1 MRSNLIKFAAAAL
14 LLVVA
19 TPKAGAETFS
29 TSTYMQAMFAAS
41 PDLEK
46 AQNSL
51 ESARNSYSNSFING
65 YLPSM
70 TLSAG
75 TPLWAYNGTT
85 WGGARLNRNEVTS
98 SAQISWNLYNMGK
111 DSLSLRSAAF
121 SRDLAELSYKET
133 KQSQALSAL
142 SYYYNLLTDQKLL
155 DVARRDLA
163 DQEAQYLL
171 SQNLYKDGLQS
182 LTDLL
187 QSETN
192 WRASQMRLTS
202 AEATYQQ
209 QLLSFNTQINR
220 DPFAPVELVDA
231 ANESTTTLVA
241 VEVDFDRALR
251 DRFEMQYA
259 ETNVRTAEITYRQAV
274 LAQAPAFSV
283 DFNWDKSGLQMFGLP
298 SSSASPN
305 PSYSIGASLSVP
317 LGFFWMAQRNEI
329 KNAAL
334 TKRAASLT
342 LENQRRSIRSSVVSA
357 RIALNL
363 NSSSLGL
370 SKLKKT
376 IAQQKLRL
384 VEEQYRQGV
393 ADSIKLTQAQNDDL
407 TAQQDYTTLLYQ
419 LELKRAEYHET
430 IGIPLW

>member
-1 MRSNLIKFAAAAL
+1 MKSHLTELAAAAL
-14 LLVVA
+14 LSLLA
-19 TPKAGAETFS
+19 PFAGAETFS
-29 TSTYMQAMFAAS
+29 TTTYMQAVFAAS
-41 PDLEK
+41 PDLEA

-51 ESARNSYSNSFING
+51 ESAKNSYANSMING

-70 TLSAG
+70 SLSAA
-75 TPLWAYNGTT
+75 TPLWAYNGTR
-85 WGGARLNRNEVTS
+85 WDGLRLNRNEITS
-98 SAQISWNLYNMGK
+98 SAQINWNIYNMGK
-111 DSLSLRSAAF
+111 DSLSLRGASI
-121 SRDLAELSYKET
+121 SRDIAELSYKST
-133 KQSQALSAL
+133 KQNEAMTALTN
-142 SYYYNLLTDQKLL
+142 YYNLLTDQKLL
-155 DVARRDLA
+155 DVARRDLT
-163 DQEAQYLL
+163 DQEAQYNL

-209 QLLSFNTQINR
+209 QLLTFNTQINR
-220 DPFAPVELVDA
+220 EPFAPVELTDA
-231 ANESTTTLVA
+231 ANESTSTLAA
-241 VEVDFDRALR
+241 VQGDFERALR
-251 DRFEMQYA
+251 DRFEMQSA
-259 ETNVRTAEITYRQAV
+259 EASVRNAEITYRQAV
-274 LAQAPAFSV
+274 LAQAPVFSV
-283 DFNWDKSGLQMFGLP
+283 DFNWTKSGLQMFGLP

-329 KNAAL
+329 KNAAF
-334 TKRAASLT
+334 TRRAASLT
-342 LENQRRSIRSSVVSA
+342 LENRRRSIRSSVVSA
-357 RIALNL
+357 RIALEL

-407 TAQQDYTTLLYQ
+407 AAQQDYTTLLYQ
-419 LELKRAEYHET
+419 LELKRAQYHESV
-430 IGIPLW
+430 GIPLW